1 MDAANATLRAVK
13 GRKYRAGFWIWQ
25 WNAPNGYGGN
35 PRVYWEG
42 LNQDKTVS
50 EFLGISK
57 DSPEATRSYYSAI
70 PGGDFYCYASDY
82 YVDDDQNTYP
92 NRAWIRPRINVDNMP
107 PSSGYQ
113 ISGWFF
119 REITDDV
126 RTNARVLNEESTRA
140 NADSALAGRAST
152 IEANVANL
160 NNGLAVANGRIT
172 DESNARATAV
182 DAVAS
187 RTTVLE
193 T

>member
-1 MDAANATLRAVK
+1 GHNAGIAWENASRGAGLGFQVPAGGTHWLYMDAANATLRAVK

-107 PSSGYQ
+107 PSSG
-113 ISGWFF
+113 
-119 REITDDV
+119 
-126 RTNARVLNEESTRA
+126 
-140 NADSALAGRAST
+140 
-152 IEANVANL
+152 
-160 NNGLAVANGRIT
+160 
-172 DESNARATAV
+172 
-182 DAVAS
+182 
-187 RTTVLE
+187 
-193 T
+193 

>member
-1 MDAANATLRAVK
+1 
-13 GRKYRAGFWIWQ
+13 
-25 WNAPNGYGGN
+25 
-35 PRVYWEG
+35 
-42 LNQDKTVS
+42 
-50 EFLGISK
+50 
-57 DSPEATRSYYSAI
+57 
-70 PGGDFYCYASDY
+70 
-82 YVDDDQNTYP
+82 
-92 NRAWIRPRINVDNMP
+92 
-107 PSSGYQ
+107 
-113 ISGWFF
+113 

-193 T
+193 TSAPVVGNWLSNTPLANLAGWNATSNPSEAGAFAINGNGNDWRPGTENAMSMNQWSIVPGYMELQSDSIAVEGGTWIQAYARTANHRCNAWVSLF